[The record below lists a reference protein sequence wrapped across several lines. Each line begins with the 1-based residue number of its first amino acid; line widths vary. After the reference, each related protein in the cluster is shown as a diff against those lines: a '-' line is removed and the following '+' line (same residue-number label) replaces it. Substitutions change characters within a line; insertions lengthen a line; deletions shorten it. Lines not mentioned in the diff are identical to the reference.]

1 MKMSA
6 KNDFARSEHGKI
18 KRGRG
23 TISDLLKLPLG
34 NSRCRIL
41 GPRYRNASA
50 TARQRRNGRSACMD
64 QGGAINAPVPSP
76 PKNTTTTTT
85 TTTTWSSCSKRSP
98 RPQPPRRPPRH
109 RPERISPGR
118 LHNAVHRPRAHVALP
133 AGPGGKRSFI
143 EEAELVN
150 REGAR
155 LLLHEGGPL
164 QAEMQL
170 PLEAFGFGVQAL
182 EVGEE
187 VSELCKVDGLGV
199 VWVGEAEELF

>member
-1 MKMSA
+1 MSA

-85 TTTTWSSCSKRSP
+85 TTTTNNNS
-98 RPQPPRRPPRH
+98 QAITPPKQ
-109 RPERISPGR
+109 GK
-118 LHNAVHRPRAHVALP
+118 
-133 AGPGGKRSFI
+133 AGWTM
-143 EEAELVN
+143 
-150 REGAR
+150 
-155 LLLHEGGPL
+155 HGPL
-164 QAEMQL
+164 DSLCGVPRDVGRFLRHLLNGFLLSHAQHGSGAAAPVQKPKKTMKKKKE
-170 PLEAFGFGVQAL
+170 PLGPQQN
-182 EVGEE
+182 
-187 VSELCKVDGLGV
+187 C
-199 VWVGEAEELF
+199 